1 MGQKTHPI
9 GFRLGINKPWSSNW
23 FATKDFPEFMAEDI
37 RVRKYI
43 DKRLPNAGVS
53 RVDIDRTSKNLTITI
68 NTARPGIV
76 IGKGGEEVDRL
87 KEELTRLT
95 GQKIQVNILEIKR
108 PELDAKLVGEN
119 IAHQLIR
126 KIAYRRAVKKSIQ
139 STIRMGAGRNWNQSS
154 WTVRWC

>member
-53 RVDIDRTSKNLTITI
+53 RVDIDRTSKNLNYNYKYRT
-68 NTARPGIV
+68 PGIV
-76 IGKGGEEVDRL
+76 IGK
-87 KEELTRLT
+87 
-95 GQKIQVNILEIKR
+95 
-108 PELDAKLVGEN
+108 
-119 IAHQLIR
+119 
-126 KIAYRRAVKKSIQ
+126 RR
-139 STIRMGAGRNWNQSS
+139 GRG
-154 WTVRWC
+154 